1 MKRLRGCLTVVFI
14 FGCGFLV
21 GGFLGAI
28 FGWTALFNKIVKSGP
43 MAVQEVII
51 DRVRNDLQLKGES
64 RGEARKIVQ
73 ETALELE
80 AATKDLRPKVGEILG
95 RAEDRL
101 NALAKDDQQ
110 RLKLQ
115 RTLNQA
121 RRKWQPTATS
131 LPESVSP
138 NNEPPREP
146 PQDSLKPEGLEQASQ
161 GNALGFD

>member
-1 MKRLRGCLTVVFI
+1 MKRIRGCLTVFFI

-21 GGFLGAI
+21 GGFLGAL
-28 FGWTALFNKIVKSGP
+28 FGWTSLFNKIVKSGP
-43 MAVQEVII
+43 VAVQEVII
-51 DRVRNDLQLKGES
+51 DRVRNDLQLKGET

-80 AATKDLRPKVGEILG
+80 AATNEVRPRVAEILG

-121 RRKWQPTATS
+121 RRKWQPATPAPALAPKVETA
-131 LPESVSP
+131 LPP
-138 NNEPPREP
+138 KNE
-146 PQDSLKPEGLEQASQ
+146 
-161 GNALGFD
+161 

>member
-1 MKRLRGCLTVVFI
+1 MKRLRGCLTVLFL

-21 GGFLGAI
+21 GGFLGAL

-51 DRVRNDLQLKGES
+51 ERVRNDLQLKGES
-64 RGEARKIVQ
+64 RGEARRIVQ

-80 AATKDLRPKVGEILG
+80 TATNEVRPKVAEILG

-101 NALAKDDQQ
+101 NALAPDERARQ
-110 RLKLQ
+110 KLQ

-121 RRKWQPTATS
+121 RRKWQPAT
-131 LPESVSP
+131 PAPATPAPDTE
-138 NNEPPREP
+138 
-146 PQDSLKPEGLEQASQ
+146 KP
-161 GNALGFD
+161 AL

>member
-21 GGFLGAI
+21 GGFLGAVV
-28 FGWTALFNKIVKSGP
+28 GWSSLFNKIVKSGP

-51 DRVRNDLQLKGES
+51 ERVRSDLELKGAA

-73 ETALELE
+73 ETALELD
-80 AATKDLRPKVGEILG
+80 AATNEVRPKVAEILG

-101 NALAKDDQQ
+101 NALAPNERA

-115 RTLNQA
+115 RTLNPA
-121 RRKWQPTATS
+121 RRKWQPTTPAPAT
-131 LPESVSP
+131 
-138 NNEPPREP
+138 PPPVVE
-146 PQDSLKPEGLEQASQ
+146 KPE
-161 GNALGFD
+161 